1 MQELI
6 RRQPMAKRLD
16 ISLRTLSEWERKKI
30 IPCRKIGKRCVLF
43 NPAEVFRALNK
54 YRVASIGE

>member
-1 MQELI
+1 MDELI

-16 ISLRTLSEWERKKI
+16 ISVRTLSEWERKRI

-43 NPAEVFRALNK
+43 NPAEVIEALNR
-54 YRVASIGE
+54 YRIAAVGE